1 MQSEEQKKKECRNGQ
16 NLLYSLFIRSDLSYN
31 RCPVSLQS
39 PTPSMEK
46 LKFDTNYESR
56 KDGNQ
61 RTNSNDMPIYK
72 IIFRRTE
79 MWILKQELKISSRAS
94 HRAAQLPA
102 PYSGKHLCWCQ
113 VGAWKLTLEA
123 DDLTGSSFKF
133 LKSSL
138 HPDSSRLFWIWS
150 RWKLFIQAFNQVMVF
165 DKWWMGLK
173 IQRKTTLRHTNEV
186 KSNQE
191 LTY

>member
-1 MQSEEQKKKECRNGQ
+1 M
-16 NLLYSLFIRSDLSYN
+16 L
-31 RCPVSLQS
+31 
-39 PTPSMEK
+39 
-46 LKFDTNYESR
+46 
-56 KDGNQ
+56 
-61 RTNSNDMPIYK
+61 IYK
-72 IIFRRTE
+72 IIFCRTE
-79 MWILKQELKISSRAS
+79 MWTLEQELKISSRAS

-173 IQRKTTLRHTNEV
+173 IQRKTTVRHTNEV
-186 KSNQE
+186 RVTKWHIRFTFKVMLYAFHKRKSCRNKSNKTWAKIIKWNPCE
-191 LTY
+191 LYN